1 MLRIMKPTTLLLALV
16 CLLSVVGVGATWK
29 YAEGPARSVS
39 VEFADV
45 VVNEFHYK
53 AEEILPG
60 EENNE
65 DKKNHYDLVYRLLY
79 DEGYGLNP
87 KNAKDVILDS
97 FGKHP
102 VLHCEVNS
110 TKGGNLWKLFME
122 DNPCENIRFIIM
134 EHEGKEDELVVYS
147 YDKDPVDNE
156 IYGVT
161 EIVVYKTILRYGEHY
176 NEDEGKTLTEWYADE
191 AHPGYAPVIYKNSD
205 KVGRTVDYT
214 KWYHM

>member
-1 MLRIMKPTTLLLALV
+1 MLRIFRPTTLVIALV
-16 CLLSVVGVGATWK
+16 CLLSVVGVSATWQ
-29 YAEGPARSVS
+29 YAVGPVRSVS
-39 VEFADV
+39 EQFPEVI
-45 VVNEFHYK
+45 VNEFEFK
-53 AEEILPG
+53 VEDVLPG
-60 EENNE
+60 EENDE

-110 TKGGNLWKLFME
+110 TKGGNLWKLFMQN
-122 DNPCENIRFIIM
+122 NPCENIRFIIM

-156 IYGVT
+156 IYGFT

-176 NEDEGKTLTEWYADE
+176 NEEQGKTLTEWYAEE
-191 AHPGYAPVIYKNSD
+191 AHPGYAPVIDRNSD
-205 KVGRTVDYT
+205 KVRRTVDYT
-214 KWYHM
+214 KWHHM